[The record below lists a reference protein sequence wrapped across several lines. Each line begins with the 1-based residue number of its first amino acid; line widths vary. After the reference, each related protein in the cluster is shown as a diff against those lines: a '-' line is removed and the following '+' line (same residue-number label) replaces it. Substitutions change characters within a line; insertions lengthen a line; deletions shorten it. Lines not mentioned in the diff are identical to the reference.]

1 MSSIS
6 LAEFADKLNELMPEM
21 ARSIIRRQSDELLK
35 GKITLP
41 QFFIL
46 NVLKKEDEQRM
57 TDIARLLNVTT
68 AAATGIVDRMVRS
81 GYVTRVYD
89 PQDRR
94 IIRIR
99 LSAKGAEVVQRIIS
113 HRRQMIMD
121 TFGKISQQE
130 REEYLRILM
139 RVKDVLTEENRQ

>member
-1 MSSIS
+1 MPSIS

-21 ARSIIRRQSDELLK
+21 ARSIIRRQSDELIK

-46 NVLKKEDEQRM
+46 NFLKKEGEQRM
-57 TDIARLLNVTT
+57 TDIARILNVTT
-68 AAATGIVDRMVRS
+68 AAATGLVDRMVKS
-81 GYVTRVYD
+81 GYATRVFD

-94 IIRIR
+94 IIRVK
-99 LSAKGAEVVQRIIS
+99 LSVKGIDVVQRVLS
-113 HRRQMIMD
+113 HRRRMIMD

-130 REEYLRILM
+130 REDYLRILM
-139 RVKDVLTEENRQ
+139 RVKDILTEENPQ